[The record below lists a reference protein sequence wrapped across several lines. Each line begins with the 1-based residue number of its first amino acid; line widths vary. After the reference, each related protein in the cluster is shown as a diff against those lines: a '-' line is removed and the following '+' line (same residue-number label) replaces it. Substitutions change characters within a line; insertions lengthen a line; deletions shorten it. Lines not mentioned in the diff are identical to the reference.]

1 VAVIP
6 SLSASN
12 PDYLLNLNVDPAPP
26 GQGTLVPG
34 IGPNEEIG
42 GMGRIA
48 LLRRIYGM
56 YDAGLLKGALL
67 GQNPPGELP
76 APKTGPAPVPA
87 TVPTPVPSPGPAPLP
102 APVPNPVPT
111 LLPTPVP
118 TP

>member
-12 PDYLLNLNVDPAPP
+12 PDSLLNLNVDPAPP

-87 TVPTPVPSPGPAPLP
+87 TVPTPVP
-102 APVPNPVPT
+102 T